1 VRSNIGKQHIKPIRQ
16 EVSFGRLNE
25 TRPARVGGHR
35 QHFATL
41 IDRPTS
47 SPIGASRHSA
57 TVLEANVKAHM
68 FGVTNIKCSG
78 GTRRLCFRLTSTRR
92 EDQFQCVPTIARPR
106 FGNLGGTKN
115 RICRRWLW
123 REQQRATN
131 NDGD

>member
-16 EVSFGRLNE
+16 EITFWRLDE
-25 TRPARVGGHR
+25 AWPARIGGHG

-47 SPIGASRHSA
+47 GSIGATRHGA

-106 FGNLGGTKN
+106 FGNLCGTKN
-115 RICRRWLW
+115 RICRRWL
-123 REQQRATN
+123 R
-131 NDGD
+131 